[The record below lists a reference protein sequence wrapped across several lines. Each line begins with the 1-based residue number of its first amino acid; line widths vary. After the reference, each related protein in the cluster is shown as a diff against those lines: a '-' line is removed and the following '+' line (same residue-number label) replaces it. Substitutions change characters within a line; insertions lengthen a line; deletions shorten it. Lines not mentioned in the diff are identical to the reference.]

1 MHSSMARR
9 SALLLVTRSR
19 SALGSL
25 PCQAFQAPALVGL
38 RCFADISA
46 TKSTEKKTDNY
57 ADLPTLVTRLRE
69 LFPPAPTIGAP
80 INGDVVAAI
89 TETLQNV
96 KLNPREW
103 QQHAVF
109 RRGRYT
115 RSIVGYSPGQF
126 IVLLLCWER
135 GQQSPIH
142 DHAGAH
148 CFIKMLSGRLRE
160 RHFAW
165 SPMGSVGP
173 EAPEPGELDAGVVA
187 KSVGFMHDAL
197 GLHQIENPSDSEVAV
212 SLHIYSPP
220 FQECQIFPPTGAP
233 PKTAPM
239 VSVFV
244 PEGVQKAAEASTSL
258 SMQDFCKKLS
268 ELRNSKDGDSNHL
281 HQVLDLLV
289 SAEMTDLEWASYAS
303 PMHFSEFQPVQH
315 IIHCDDEFSV
325 VISCWSPGQ
334 KIPPHTVGRGRVMW
348 LKVLHG
354 NLLFQEFSPGLF
366 PWESDVERQTELG
379 EGSSSFLEECGVR
392 MHDLKNLSPNEP
404 AVSIQVFSPPL
415 TSFTFHSEKGTER
428 RDLHFLTGQADATKG
443 SEALS
448 SARALRTAG
457 RWFLSFRGLTS
468 LLTQEFSRAEVTPDA
483 ISTLLSKAVFNP
495 QEWRDRLATAMPPGP
510 GARGGSMW
518 PKHILVAQEKQYSVI
533 LSFWGNSPERSV
545 AIEGGSGMSWTLV
558 LEGEL
563 EERAVNIGA
572 DGPQVVR
579 SSVLKEESCSF
590 LSREETSGAAGAD
603 IIEHSHSSETPC
615 VSLHVYHPPLP
626 DAWMMG

>member
-1 MHSSMARR
+1 MRGSTLSLSRA
-9 SALLLVTRSR
+9 SPAVALR
-19 SALGSL
+19 
-25 PCQAFQAPALVGL
+25 AFSDAPALTRL
-38 RCFADISA
+38 
-46 TKSTEKKTDNY
+46 EKQKKPSDNY
-57 ADLPTLVTRLRE
+57 LDMHSLVTRLRE
-69 LFPPAPTIGAP
+69 LFPPAPAMGAP
-80 INGDVVAAI
+80 INGDVVTSV
-89 TETLQNV
+89 TETLQSV

-103 QQHAVF
+103 QQHAVY

-115 RSIVGYSPGQF
+115 RNIVGYSPNQF

-148 CFIKMLSGRLRE
+148 CFIKMLSGQLQE
-160 RHFAW
+160 RKFAW
-165 SPMGSVGP
+165 APNGSSGP
-173 EAPEPGELDAGVVA
+173 QAGPPGLLDASDTE
-187 KSVGFMHDAL
+187 KSVSFMHDSL
-197 GLHQIENPSDSEVAV
+197 GLHQIENPSESDVAV
-212 SLHIYSPP
+212 SLHVYSPP
-220 FQECQIFPPTGAP
+220 FQECRIFPPTGAP

-244 PEGVQKAAEASTSL
+244 PEGLQKAAEESKSL
-258 SMQDFCKKLS
+258 SLQDFCSKLS
-268 ELRNSKDGDSNHL
+268 DLRAEEGDGKTHL
-281 HQVLDLLV
+281 HPVLDLLV
-289 SAEMTDLEWASYAS
+289 SAEMTDMEWASYAS

-354 NLLFQEFSPGLF
+354 NLLFQEYSPGLF

-379 EGSSSFLEECGVR
+379 EGSASFLEECGVR
-392 MHDLKNLSPNEP
+392 MHDVKNLSETEP

-428 RDLHFLTGQADATKG
+428 RDLPWLVGQADATKG
-443 SEALS
+443 SEAFS
-448 SARALRTAG
+448 SSRAVRTAG
-457 RWFLSFRGLTS
+457 RWFLSFRGLQS
-468 LLTQEFSRAEVTPDA
+468 LLNEEFSRPEVTPSV

-495 QEWRDRLATAMPPGP
+495 QEWRDRLSLTATP
-510 GARGGSMW
+510 GGSSQAGSAW
-518 PKHILVAQEKQYSVI
+518 PKHILVAQEKKYSII

-545 AIEGGSGMSWTLV
+545 AIEGGTGMSWTLV

-572 DGPQVVR
+572 EGPQVVR

-626 DAWMMG
+626 EAWMTG